1 MLAATAVLA
10 EFCAVAE
17 TWTTSP
23 EFSEKEVGDST
34 TEVTVLLTLLEP
46 PPQPARITE
55 INKSNTVTMAD
66 RCIHPP
72 RRAFHPC
79 GLLWTKVNKSERF
92 SVVSRPNLFKALR

>member
-17 TWTTSP
+17 SWTTSP

-34 TEVTVLLTLLEP
+34 SEVTVLLTLLEP

-72 RRAFHPC
+72 RRASYPC
-79 GLLWTKVNKSERF
+79 GFLGLIDKSERF
-92 SVVSRPNLFKALR
+92 SVVSRSNLFKGLRR